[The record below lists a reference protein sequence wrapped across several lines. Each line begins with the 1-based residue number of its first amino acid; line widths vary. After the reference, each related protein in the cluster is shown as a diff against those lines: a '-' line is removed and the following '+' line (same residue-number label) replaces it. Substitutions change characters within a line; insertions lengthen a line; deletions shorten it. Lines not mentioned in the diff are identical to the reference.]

1 MKAFNLA
8 FFVYKYGM
16 GMKINRILFKITPK
30 KSIFENKIISNHKY
44 MKHKF
49 LFLGLLLILSKIV
62 NAQTDFREG
71 YVITND
77 NDTLYGEIDYRG
89 DILMG
94 KVCRLKL
101 NDNIIKYSP
110 FEIAAYRFSNG
121 GKYFVS
127 KEVDGDYLFLE
138 FLIKGQLNIYYYR
151 DDNQND
157 RYYIE
162 KADLPLSEL
171 TYEESKVYLED
182 KQSFHQSTKHI
193 GLLYYY
199 MQDAPEIHSQIRN
212 IKKPEHN
219 KLLKLAKNYHYAV
232 CLDGDD
238 CIVFEKKKPLEFA
251 LYMVGGAIDFGFDK
265 NIYFNG
271 GTILNIGI
279 PSVSEK
285 LFFRTGVMYVHNA
298 YEIREIAGLQYESGK
313 YSGWKIPLM
322 FEYKYPKSAV
332 RPKAAY
338 GIGLSYYGD
347 GYGELLS
354 NCYMVGLDINVY
366 KSFNI
371 SLEYNADFAGRLIIP
386 QHFVSQYLLCGLCIK
401 F

>member
-1 MKAFNLA
+1 MNL
-8 FFVYKYGM
+8 FS
-16 GMKINRILFKITPK
+16 K
-30 KSIFENKIISNHKY
+30 KSIFESKITSNCKY
-44 MKHKF
+44 MKPKF
-49 LFLGLLLILSKIV
+49 LLLGLLLIFSKIT
-62 NAQTDFREG
+62 NAQTDFRAG
-71 YVITND
+71 YIITNY
-77 NDTLYGEIDYRG
+77 NDTLYGEIDYRS

-110 FEIAAYRFSNG
+110 FEIAAYRFISD

-151 DDNQND
+151 DDKQND
-157 RYYIE
+157 HYYIE

-171 TYEESKVYLED
+171 TYEESKVYLDD
-182 KQSFHQSTKHI
+182 KQFLHQSTKHI

-199 MQDAPEIHSQIRN
+199 MQDAPELHSQIKN
-212 IKKPEHN
+212 NKKPERN
-219 KLLKLAKNYHYAV
+219 QLLKLAKNYHYAI
-232 CLDGDD
+232 CQDGED
-238 CIVFEKKKPLEFA
+238 CIVFEKKKSLEFV
-251 LYMVGGAIDFGFDK
+251 LYMVGGAIDFGFD
-265 NIYFNG
+265 NNVYFNG
-271 GTILNIGI
+271 GTILIIGM
-279 PSVSEK
+279 PSISEK

-298 YEIREIAGLQYESGK
+298 YEKREIVGSHYEYKK

-338 GIGLSYYGD
+338 GIGLSFYKYYYT
-347 GYGELLS
+347 YGEFLS

-371 SLEYNADFAGRLIIP
+371 SLEYNIDFAGRLIIP
-386 QHFVSQYLLCGLCIK
+386 QYFISQYFLCGLGVK